1 MTSIHTRRLET
12 MVARTTARFL
22 ELAAQQNLTV
32 ADLPQARLPWFEVR
46 NGDGSGRPG
55 QPPTVLIFDEIG
67 GSLGVKAKE
76 FVETIEGID
85 SPTIRVRINSPGGSV
100 FDALAIHSALLHHQ
114 ARIEVYVDGLAASAA
129 SVIAMAGDELIM
141 MPGSQLMIHD
151 ASMLEQGNP
160 EDHRKASVFL
170 DRQSDN
176 LADLYARRGGG
187 EPAEW
192 RELMRAETW
201 MFAREAVE
209 AGLADRV
216 DVLEIDENEEP
227 EQRRRMRRSFDLS
240 GYRYAGREAAPA
252 PARRGAV
259 ADTTGAPQRQQR
271 EHSPRAVTSPRPP
284 SVDQLAE
291 AARRRAATLR
301 DRGTPPGAP
310 GGQARSVSTAWMSR
324 AVAGTSELPP
334 LPPRLTAQRVE
345 RDGKVFYRV
354 GGYFTVHERG
364 YEMWD
369 ENGPYTEVVS
379 AGAGDKTLAAN
390 PEVIFLVNHRGLA
403 MARSTAG
410 TLELWSDRVGDGNT
424 AWLNPQR
431 ADVMD
436 LVHGIEDKTIT
447 EQSFAFMIEAG
458 HWNADFTEYRIDVYD
473 LDRGD
478 TSAVNYGA
486 NPHTSIAARAREI
499 LDELEHLPAGAARAA
514 MDRLS
519 NRRDQ
524 AQRPD
529 EPAAPVA
536 ADPPTSGGRT
546 VADMDAWLATVNAGM

>member
-1 MTSIHTRRLET
+1 VTSIHTRRLET

-22 ELAAQQNLTV
+22 ELAAARQMSV
-32 ADLPQARLPWFEVR
+32 EDLPTARLPWFEVR
-46 NGDGSGRPG
+46 NADGAGNPG

-76 FVETIEGID
+76 FVETIEAIQA
-85 SPTIRVRINSPGGSV
+85 PTIRVRINSPGGSV

-151 ASMLEQGNP
+151 ASAVEQGNAD
-160 EDHRKASVFL
+160 DHRKMSTFL

-192 RELMRAETW
+192 RDLMRAETW

-216 DVLEIDENEEP
+216 EAVEVDENEEP
-227 EQRRRMRRSFDLS
+227 ELRRRMRRSFDLS
-240 GYRYAGREAAPA
+240 GYRYAGRDAAPA
-252 PARRGAV
+252 PARRRTAPSTAPAREV
-259 ADTTGAPQRQQR
+259 REVRAPARTT
-271 EHSPRAVTSPRPP
+271 PRPP
-284 SVDQLAE
+284 SVDQYRE
-291 AARRRAATLR
+291 AADRRAAAIR
-301 DRGTPPGAP
+301 DRRAEPPT
-310 GGQARSVSTAWMSR
+310 GQARSVSTAWMNRS
-324 AVAGTSELPP
+324 VAGTRELAP
-334 LPPRLTAQRVE
+334 LPPRLTAQRAE
-345 RDGKVFYRV
+345 RDGKMFYTV
-354 GGYFTVHERG
+354 GGHYTVHERG

-369 ENGPYTEVVS
+369 ENGPYVEIVS

-390 PEVIFLVNHRGLA
+390 PDVIFLVNHRGLA
-403 MARSTAG
+403 MARTAAG
-410 TLELWSDRVGDGNT
+410 TLELWSDRIGDGNT

-431 ADVMD
+431 QDVMD
-436 LVHGIEDKTIT
+436 LVHGIEDGTIT

-486 NPHTSIAARAREI
+486 NPNTSIAARSAREI
-499 LDELEHLPAGAARAA
+499 LDELDRLPAGAARAA
-514 MDRLS
+514 MDRLTHRVDLAQ
-519 NRRDQ
+519 RRDQ
-524 AQRPD
+524 
-529 EPAAPVA
+529 PAAPA
-536 ADPPTSGGRT
+536 APDLPHHHGGRT
-546 VADMDAWLATVNAGM
+546 VTQLDAWLATVDAGR

>member
-22 ELAAQQNLTV
+22 ELAAQRNLTV

-46 NGDGSGRPG
+46 NADSGRPG

-76 FVETIEGID
+76 FVETIEAIEA
-85 SPTIRVRINSPGGSV
+85 PTIRVRINSPGGSV

-129 SVIAMAGDELIM
+129 SVIAMAGDDLIM
-141 MPGSQLMIHD
+141 MPGAQLMIHD
-151 ASMLEQGNP
+151 ASAVEQGNAD
-160 EDHRKASVFL
+160 DHRQMSVFL

-187 EPAEW
+187 DPAEW
-192 RELMRAETW
+192 RHLMRVETW

-209 AGLADRV
+209 SGLADRV
-216 DVLEIDENEEP
+216 ETVEIDETEEP
-227 EQRRRMRRSFDLS
+227 ELRRRMRRSFDLS
-240 GYRYAGREAAPA
+240 GYRYAGRDAAPA
-252 PARRGAV
+252 PARRHATP
-259 ADTTGAPQRQQR
+259 AAAPAPAR
-271 EHSPRAVTSPRPP
+271 EERAPARTNPRPP
-284 SVDQLAE
+284 SVDQYRE
-291 AARRRAATLR
+291 AGSRRAAAGR
-301 DRGTPPGAP
+301 DRGQPPA
-310 GGQARSVSTAWMSR
+310 GQARSVSTAWMSR
-324 AVAGTSELPP
+324 SVAGARELAP
-334 LPPRLTAQRVE
+334 LPPRLSAQRVE
-345 RDGKVFYRV
+345 RDGKNFYRV
-354 GGYFTVHERG
+354 GGHYTVHERG

-369 ENGPYTEVVS
+369 ENGPYVEIVS
-379 AGAGDKTLAAN
+379 AGAGDKTIAAR
-390 PEVIFLVNHRGLA
+390 PDVIFLVNHRGLA
-403 MARSTAG
+403 MARTAAG

-431 ADVMD
+431 QDVMD
-436 LVHGIEDKTIT
+436 LVHGIEDGTIT

-486 NPHTSIAARAREI
+486 NPNTSIAARSAREI
-499 LDELEHLPAGAARAA
+499 LDELDRLPAGAARAA
-514 MDRLS
+514 MDRLTHRVDLAQ
-519 NRRDQ
+519 RRDQ
-524 AQRPD
+524 
-529 EPAAPVA
+529 PAAPAPAVP
-536 ADPPTSGGRT
+536 DLPQHGGRT
-546 VADMDAWLATVNAGM
+546 ITQLDAWLATIGADL

>member
-22 ELAAQQNLTV
+22 ELAAARQMSV
-32 ADLPQARLPWFEVR
+32 EDLPTARLPWFEVR
-46 NGDGSGRPG
+46 NADGAGNPG

-76 FVETIEGID
+76 FVETIEAIQA
-85 SPTIRVRINSPGGSV
+85 PTIRVRINSPGGSV

-151 ASMLEQGNP
+151 ASAVEQGNAD
-160 EDHRKASVFL
+160 DHRKMSTFL

-192 RELMRAETW
+192 RDLMRAETW

-216 DVLEIDENEEP
+216 EAVEVDENEEP
-227 EQRRRMRRSFDLS
+227 ELRRRMRRSFDLS
-240 GYRYAGREAAPA
+240 GYRYAGRDAAPA
-252 PARRGAV
+252 PARRRTAPSTAPAREV
-259 ADTTGAPQRQQR
+259 REVRAPARTT
-271 EHSPRAVTSPRPP
+271 PRPP
-284 SVDQLAE
+284 SVDQYRE
-291 AARRRAATLR
+291 AADRRAAAIR
-301 DRGTPPGAP
+301 DRRAEPPT
-310 GGQARSVSTAWMSR
+310 GQARSVSTAWMNRS
-324 AVAGTSELPP
+324 VAGTRELAP
-334 LPPRLTAQRVE
+334 LPPRLTAQRAE
-345 RDGKVFYRV
+345 RDGKMFYTV
-354 GGYFTVHERG
+354 GGHYTVHERG

-369 ENGPYTEVVS
+369 ENGPYVEIVS

-390 PEVIFLVNHRGLA
+390 PDVIFLVNHRGLA
-403 MARSTAG
+403 MARTAAG
-410 TLELWSDRVGDGNT
+410 TLELWSDRIGDGNT

-431 ADVMD
+431 QDVMD
-436 LVHGIEDKTIT
+436 LVHGIEDGTIT

-486 NPHTSIAARAREI
+486 NPNTSIAARSAREI
-499 LDELEHLPAGAARAA
+499 LDELDRLPAGAARAA
-514 MDRLS
+514 MDRLTHRVDLAQ
-519 NRRDQ
+519 RRDQ
-524 AQRPD
+524 
-529 EPAAPVA
+529 PAAPA
-536 ADPPTSGGRT
+536 APDLPHHHGGRT
-546 VADMDAWLATVNAGM
+546 VTQLDAWLATVDAGR

>member
-22 ELAAQQNLTV
+22 ELAAQQNLAV

-46 NGDGSGRPG
+46 NTDGSGRPG

-76 FVETIEGID
+76 FVQTIEAIEA
-85 SPTIRVRINSPGGSV
+85 PTIRVRINSPGGSV

-129 SVIAMAGDELIM
+129 SVIAMAGDDLIM
-141 MPGSQLMIHD
+141 MPGAQLMIHD
-151 ASMLEQGNP
+151 ASAVEQGNA
-160 EDHRKASVFL
+160 EEHRQMSVFL

-187 EPAEW
+187 DPAEW
-192 RELMRAETW
+192 RDLMRAETW

-209 AGLADRV
+209 SGLADRV
-216 DVLEIDENEEP
+216 ETVEIDETEEP
-227 EQRRRMRRSFDLS
+227 ELRRRMRRSFDLG
-240 GYRYAGREAAPA
+240 GYRYAGRDAAPA
-252 PARRGAV
+252 PARRHA
-259 ADTTGAPQRQQR
+259 APASAPAR
-271 EHSPRAVTSPRPP
+271 EVRAPARTSPRPP
-284 SVDQLAE
+284 SVDQYRD
-291 AARRRAATLR
+291 AASRRAASGR
-301 DRGTPPGAP
+301 DRSRPPA
-310 GGQARSVSTAWMSR
+310 GQARSVSTAWMSR
-324 AVAGTSELPP
+324 AVAGSRELAP
-334 LPPRLTAQRVE
+334 LPPRLSAQRVE
-345 RDGKVFYRV
+345 RDGKMFYRV
-354 GGYFTVHERG
+354 GGHYTVHERG

-369 ENGPYTEVVS
+369 ENGPYVEIVS
-379 AGAGDKTLAAN
+379 AGAGDKTIAAR
-390 PEVIFLVNHRGLA
+390 PDVIFLVNHRGLA
-403 MARSTAG
+403 MARTVAG

-431 ADVMD
+431 QDVMD
-436 LVHGIEDKTIT
+436 LVHGIEDSTIT

-486 NPHTSIAARAREI
+486 NPNTSIAARSAREI
-499 LDELEHLPAGAARAA
+499 LDELDRLPAGAARAA
-514 MDRLS
+514 MDRLTHRVDLAQ
-519 NRRDQ
+519 RRDQ
-524 AQRPD
+524 
-529 EPAAPVA
+529 PAAPA
-536 ADPPTSGGRT
+536 APDLPQHAGRSVT
-546 VADMDAWLATVNAGM
+546 QVDAWLATIGVDL